1 MTQKPIVKM
10 YSDFKSPYDISL
22 LSLEWNSPT
31 NTMLILNGDHF
42 SYASKAKGKEAFIL
56 NGK

>member
-1 MTQKPIVKM
+1 M
-10 YSDFKSPYDISL
+10 YSDFKSPYAYIAFKP
-22 LSLEWNSPT
+22 EWNLPT

-42 SYASKAKGKEAFIL
+42 SYVSKAKGKEAFIL